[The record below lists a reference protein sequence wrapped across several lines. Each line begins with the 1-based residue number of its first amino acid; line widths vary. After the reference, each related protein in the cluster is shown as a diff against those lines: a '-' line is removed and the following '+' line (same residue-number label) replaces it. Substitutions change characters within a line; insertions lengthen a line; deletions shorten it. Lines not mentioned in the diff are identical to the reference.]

1 VPAWTG
7 SSVVPLTL
15 DGGSHGKEK
24 ESQKSSEEKE
34 EEESSKKE
42 SEKEVGKEIR
52 EEKSG
57 QEEVRQEE
65 GGETQEET
73 GQESCGETGCANGGN
88 GGSSAFHGGNA
99 RGKNCPEPCSSLALS
114 DGFKALS
121 GLRMDCGRLEG
132 SGLGLDR
139 RHSGTTEQ
147 LTPACLPFD
156 LSGLSGHRA
165 VKPGLLR
172 GAVLPGSSRN
182 SESFSCSRKIA

>member
-42 SEKEVGKEIR
+42 SEEEVGKEIR

-57 QEEVRQEE
+57 QEEVCQEE
-65 GGETQEET
+65 GGKAQKKG
-73 GQESCGETGCANGGN
+73 GQESCGETGSANGGN

-114 DGFKALS
+114 NGFEALS
-121 GLRMDCGRLEG
+121 GLRMACGQLEG
-132 SGLGLDR
+132 LSLGLAADIR
-139 RHSGTTEQ
+139 VRSN
-147 LTPACLPFD
+147 
-156 LSGLSGHRA
+156 
-165 VKPGLLR
+165 
-172 GAVLPGSSRN
+172 LPG
-182 SESFSCSRKIA
+182 FSAVRLG